1 VDFEKNEKWEDLR
14 LRYTDFFQDHFYGID
29 KDFKLHIFK
38 IDINY
43 YIKVIKVNTIDL
55 GIKVHSQDQLL
66 DFKFIEDQL
75 VISTGTVSGWENR
88 IILNFFYFK
97 DSITPVFSKK
107 IELDPSLSP
116 DPEDKLFYRFQ
127 STRTN
132 VFSSR
137 YVFSPMLAL
146 KVKHYHL
153 FDNVI
158 FINPNLEYN

>member
-1 VDFEKNEKWEDLR
+1 MR
-14 LRYTDFFQDHFYGID
+14 LRYTDYFQDHFFGLD

-43 YIKVIKVNTIDL
+43 YIKVIKVKTIDL
-55 GIKVHSQDQLL
+55 KIKVHPLDKLL
-66 DFKFIEDQL
+66 DFKFVEEYLTIG
-75 VISTGTVSGWENR
+75 TGTISGWETR
-88 IILNFFYFK
+88 IIFNFFYFK

-107 IELDPSLSP
+107 IELDPSFSP
-116 DPEDKLFYRFQ
+116 DLEDKFFYRFQ

-132 VFSSR
+132 VFNSR
-137 YVFSPMLAL
+137 YVFSPMLAM

-158 FINPNLEYN
+158 FINP